1 MPFVEEVN
9 GVCYAVEYGPGC
21 DDCWGLGAVFA
32 HTPSCGSDLCVG
44 NGDEHSCLGSW
55 LPCDTCGTMEKIR

>member
-1 MPFVEEVN
+1 MTYIHEAHGQAWEIT
-9 GVCYAVEYGPGC
+9 YGEGC

-44 NGDEHSCLGSW
+44 NGDEHSCAGSW
-55 LPCDTCGTMEKIR
+55 LPCPSCGLMEKVR